1 MGTWENGFGRCGKLI
16 KGRGEDRQSIQTDR
30 QGHRF
35 TNCNVIRQAK
45 KRAVFKFPENG
56 VGRCGTG
63 NNQILGIIENFRVDY
78 IYAALHYI

>member
-16 KGRGEDRQSIQTDR
+16 KGLGEDRQSIQTDR

-45 KRAVFKFPENG
+45 KRAVFKFPKNG
-56 VGRCGTG
+56 VGRCGIGLCLANSRPMVVAT
-63 NNQILGIIENFRVDY
+63 L
-78 IYAALHYI
+78 